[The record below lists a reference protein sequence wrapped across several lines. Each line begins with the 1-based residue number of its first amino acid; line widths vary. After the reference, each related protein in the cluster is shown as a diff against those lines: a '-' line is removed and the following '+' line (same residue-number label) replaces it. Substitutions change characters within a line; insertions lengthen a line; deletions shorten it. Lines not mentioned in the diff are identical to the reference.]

1 MPVPVLDGGPG
12 DTDLFTPRG
21 DLPKRTPR
29 ASHTGPL
36 PAVHNTGPIPAIG
49 YEDEFDGRAPDDT
62 SPQGITPG
70 QGG

>member
-1 MPVPVLDGGPG
+1 MPVPVPDGGPG

-29 ASHTGPL
+29 GGRPR

-49 YEDEFDGRAPDDT
+49 YEDEYDDRAPDDT

>member
-1 MPVPVLDGGPG
+1 VRDARHPICGAELATAALLVTL
-12 DTDLFTPRG
+12 R
-21 DLPKRTPR
+21 
-29 ASHTGPL
+29 STGPQ

-49 YEDEFDGRAPDDT
+49 YEDEYDDRAPDDT